1 MAWWHAELQDYNFQ
15 IVHIPGKSH
24 VLANMLSR
32 PPGVD
37 QGEDDNTNVTMI
49 PEKSFIRVFMEDDM
63 HLERQIEQSQNK
75 HATILDNW
83 STTEELLKQ
92 TLDP

>member
-1 MAWWHAELQDYNFQ
+1 
-15 IVHIPGKSH
+15 
-24 VLANMLSR
+24 MLSR

-37 QGEDDNTNVTMI
+37 QGEEDNTDVTMI
-49 PEKSFIRVFMEDDM
+49 PEESFICVFTEDDM

-83 STTEELLKQ
+83 STTEELFKQ
-92 TLDP
+92 TLDPRPGFIWWHPETFKMVIDRKSVV